1 MTEETVVADVRG
13 CTECAALN
21 RSAARAAGR
30 DARAA
35 GRAAGPG
42 RRAVLGGALAGLFAG
57 LGSQVLAPRLA
68 FADTGTPYDGDTLV
82 VLSLRGG
89 FDGLSAVAPVG
100 DPHLAALRPTIGV
113 TGAVGLALDSMFAMH
128 PALPGLKTLYDA
140 GTLAVV
146 HATGL
151 PQPNRSH
158 FEAMAQIE
166 AATPGSPLR
175 TGWLDRV
182 LALHD
187 PSGPFGAVQLGG
199 GGLPYSLLGDFPAL
213 GMQSVD
219 SFDLDGVGDDDL
231 AGWTTFLTA
240 AYSRA
245 STRLATSA
253 GTALGALATTAALE
267 DAGYTPAH
275 GADYPDSDLARQLR
289 DVARLVRA
297 DVGLRVA
304 TIDYGDWDMHSGL
317 GRTDGGWMF
326 DHLREL
332 DDALTAFATDLG
344 TDLGRVTLVTM
355 SEFGRRAGENEN
367 QGVDHG
373 WGNVMFV
380 LGGNVNGGEVHG
392 SWPGLADDALDE
404 GDLAVTTDYRA
415 VLADVLRNRAN
426 ASAGEV
432 STVFPGW
439 SGSTLGVTRAA

>member
-1 MTEETVVADVRG
+1 MSDVRG
-13 CTECAALN
+13 CTECAALT
-21 RSAARAAGR
+21 RATTA
-30 DARAA
+30 
-35 GRAAGPG
+35 
-42 RRAVLGGALAGLFAG
+42 RRASVTAQRPGPTRRGVLAGGALAGLLAS
-57 LGSQVLAPRLA
+57 LGSQALAPRLA
-68 FADTGTPYDGDTLV
+68 FAGTETPYDGDTLV

-113 TGAVGLALDSMFAMH
+113 TGAVGLGLDSMFALH
-128 PALPGLKTLYDA
+128 PALTGLKSLYDA
-140 GTLAVV
+140 GSLAVV

-187 PSGPFGAVQLGG
+187 PAGPFGAVQLGG

-213 GMQSVD
+213 GIQSVD
-219 SFDLDGVGDDDL
+219 DFDLDGVDAESL
-231 AGWTTFLTA
+231 SGWTSFLTA

-245 STRLATSA
+245 PAKLAASA

-267 DAGYTPAH
+267 DAGYTPGH
-275 GADYPDSDLARQLR
+275 GVEYPESDLARQLR
-289 DVARLVRA
+289 DVARLVKA
-297 DVGLRVA
+297 GVGLRVA

-317 GRTDGGWMF
+317 GRPDGGWMA

-344 TDLGRVTLVTM
+344 AEHLGRVTLVTM

-367 QGVDHG
+367 AGVDHG

-380 LGGNVNGGEVHG
+380 LGGNVNGGTVFG
-392 SWPGLADDALDE
+392 SWPGLADDALDD

-439 SGSTLGVTRAA
+439 SGTTLGVTRAA